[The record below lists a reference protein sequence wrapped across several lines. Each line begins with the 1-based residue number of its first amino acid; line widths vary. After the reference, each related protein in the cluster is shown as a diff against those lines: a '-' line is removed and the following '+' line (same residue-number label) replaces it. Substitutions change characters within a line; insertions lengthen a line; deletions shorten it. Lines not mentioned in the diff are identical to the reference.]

1 MATRRRFSNGC
12 ELTPVDPWNDDLG
25 ASPMSDSRTADI
37 TVLRNIPQDVAQRLS
52 SSLKPAG
59 TRLDA
64 INRST
69 VLFRR
74 C

>member
-1 MATRRRFSNGC
+1 
-12 ELTPVDPWNDDLG
+12 
-25 ASPMSDSRTADI
+25 MSDSRTADI

-52 SSLKPAG
+52 CSLKPAG

>member
-1 MATRRRFSNGC
+1 
-12 ELTPVDPWNDDLG
+12 
-25 ASPMSDSRTADI
+25 MSDSRTADI